1 MGRDRKRWGETGSGG
16 EGQGEVGRD
25 MVRIRKKGAVGLNKT
40 IIRSVAVGRN
50 RAVE

>member
-1 MGRDRKRWGETGSGG
+1 VGRDRERWRGTGCVLG
-16 EGQGEVGRD
+16 
-25 MVRIRKKGAVGLNKT
+25 KKGAVGLNKT